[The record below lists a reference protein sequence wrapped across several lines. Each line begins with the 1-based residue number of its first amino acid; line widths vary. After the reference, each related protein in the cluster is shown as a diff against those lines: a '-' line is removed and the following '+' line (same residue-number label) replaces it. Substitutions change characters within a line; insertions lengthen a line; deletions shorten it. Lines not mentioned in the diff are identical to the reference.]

1 MAPAPTLRKKS
12 FFFTK
17 YRFNL
22 FCFLKGKIFF
32 FQPIGKSAQKRKKV
46 YKVNALIFT
55 LFPQGPVSRATSK
68 VPSSDSDTPAASVAE
83 PGTFEAPP
91 NPEILDPV
99 FVSTETRVKKW
110 VSILFP
116 MASYV
121 WRLTRAGE
129 LIRKI

>member
-1 MAPAPTLRKKS
+1 MLFKRKNIFFSTHRKKC
-12 FFFTK
+12 TK
-17 YRFNL
+17 
-22 FCFLKGKIFF
+22 KE
-32 FQPIGKSAQKRKKV
+32 KV

-91 NPEILDPV
+91 NPDILDPV